1 MGGFLPG
8 FLGDLLRMMHT
19 DAPLQWDLAVQLA
32 LAVASDGQPEPNVD
46 PIQRMRFE
54 EITRIAEL
62 QVGDISGMPTTPGG
76 GSVSVVTA
84 GPAEWARR
92 SLESWRPLISEYAAA
107 IRLPVTESPADE
119 EPDDEAG
126 TGLAAVMEKW
136 AAAMAPAMSAGVMM
150 ANMP

>member
-107 IRLPVTESPADE
+107 IRPPA
-119 EPDDEAG
+119 G
-126 TGLAAVMEKW
+126 
-136 AAAMAPAMSAGVMM
+136 S
-150 ANMP
+150 